1 MNLISG
7 PIPNREESEE
17 SKEDSDDEV
26 DEVLVHSKTEE
37 KNRIQGQG

>member
-7 PIPNREESEE
+7 PTPNKRVKKSE
-17 SKEDSDDEV
+17 EDSDDEVDEV

-37 KNRIQGQG
+37 